1 MQCVALSSARST
13 TGGKFSIAERECA
26 VGSDSSVSVMQT
38 SISIFA
44 VAECKLQG
52 SSRAEMAVGKA
63 GLSFANREDDGACS
77 TAMTLTGH
85 SPGAGP
91 SKSGGRG
98 RGILCYKC
106 HEAKT

>member
-38 SISIFA
+38 GISIFA

-52 SSRAEMAVGKA
+52 SSRAEMAVGLA
-63 GLSFANREDDGACS
+63 GFELCQQ
-77 TAMTLTGH
+77 
-85 SPGAGP
+85 
-91 SKSGGRG
+91 GG
-98 RGILCYKC
+98 
-106 HEAKT
+106 